1 MRAVALSDKTV
12 QEKVK
17 QSFLPVKV
25 TIVPGTKAF
34 PLDWPAMQGWKL
46 GYQLLG
52 GNKNEGYTG
61 CTVVSPDLKV
71 EYANTGSGFVWEMFK
86 STAYDARKFA
96 AMLDRAA
103 ERFARDQQIRAD
115 SRLTEGARQRALAQ
129 FHTEVRN
136 AIAKEGPF
144 HLPPKGF
151 TLQNAAELFQLSG
164 DVPRK

>member
-25 TIVPGTKAF
+25 AILPGTKEF

-46 GYQLLG
+46 GYRLMG
-52 GNKNEGYTG
+52 GNKNEGFTG
-61 CTVVSPDLKV
+61 CAVVSPDLKM
-71 EYANTGSGFVWEMFK
+71 EYANTGSGFVWEMFE
-86 STAYDARKFA
+86 STAYDAKKFA

-103 ERFARDQQIRAD
+103 ERFAREQQIRAD
-115 SRLTEGARQRALAQ
+115 SRLTEKQRERALAQ
-129 FHTEVRN
+129 FYTEVRN
-136 AIAKEGPF
+136 AVSQEGRL

-151 TLQNAAELFQLSG
+151 TLKGAGELFQLSG
-164 DVPRK
+164 DLPKK